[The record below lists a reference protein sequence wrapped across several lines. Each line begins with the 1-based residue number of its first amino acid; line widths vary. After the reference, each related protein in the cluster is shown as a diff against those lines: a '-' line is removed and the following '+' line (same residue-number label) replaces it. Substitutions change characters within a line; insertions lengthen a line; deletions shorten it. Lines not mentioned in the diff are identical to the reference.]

1 MTAALAPRATRLD
14 WSLETLVLLLVGAEA
29 AVVALLTVA
38 LFSGLAL
45 PHGGF
50 WLGWVFLVLLLGTN
64 LQRAMDAYRFF
75 SPQYEILSVAAL
87 VALVLGTIR
96 AIVFAQ
102 RPPADLGWFAT
113 AWQALAHPSDPLSLP
128 VWYAI
133 VLVAYAWWR
142 GRTRDD
148 PSIDAAYRTLRVGTP
163 FTVVAILATMTV
175 AGSGD
180 DAILRRGLYAGAIA
194 FLGLTLAAIALGRLR
209 VEQARGALTLTPRW
223 LLTFLAPIA
232 GLLLVG
238 TLVAGIFTRRFLET
252 LLWLLTPLFRL
263 IDFLL
268 LVLVYVATG
277 FAWVLFTILSFL
289 IERLGGG
296 NATPPPTRSPVG
308 TPAADPLAGAQPIHP
323 PDGLRYVVVAAIL
336 IALLFILTRFL
347 WRRRPRRP
355 VAPGEERESIFSW
368 ELLATGA
375 ADLLGGLGAR
385 FRRPPDPLAD
395 LRGDARWQHTV
406 VIREIYTRLLR
417 RGADAERP
425 RAAAQTP
432 DEYVPVVGATA
443 PLAAVRDLT
452 ERYDGARYDERPAT
466 AEDAAAARAAWEAI
480 ERTRRGD
487 TRG

>member
-75 SPQYEILSVAAL
+75 SPQYEILSIAAL
-87 VALVLGTIR
+87 VALLLGTIR
-96 AIVFAQ
+96 VIVFSQ
-102 RPPADLGWFAT
+102 RPLNDLGWLA
-113 AWQALAHPSDPLSLP
+113 AEWRALAHPSDPLSLP
-128 VWYAI
+128 AWYAI
-133 VLVAYAWWR
+133 ILVAYAWWR

-148 PSIDAAYRTLRVGTP
+148 PSVDAAYRTLRAGTP
-163 FTVVAILATMTV
+163 FTIVAILATMTV
-175 AGSGD
+175 AGSGND
-180 DAILRRGLYAGAIA
+180 DVLRSGLYVGAIA

-223 LLTFLAPIA
+223 LLTFLAPIVA
-232 GLLLVG
+232 LLLVG

-252 LLWLLTPLFRL
+252 LLWLLTPVFRV

-268 LVLVYVATG
+268 LVLVYIATG
-277 FAWVLFTILSFL
+277 FAWVLFTVLSFL
-289 IERLGGG
+289 IAHLGGG
-296 NATPPPTRSPVG
+296 DNTPPPPRPALA
-308 TPAADPLAGAQPIHP
+308 TPTTDPLAQAQPMQA
-323 PDGLRYVVVAAIL
+323 PDGLRYVLVAVIL

-355 VAPGEERESIFSW
+355 VELGEERESIFSW
-368 ELLATGA
+368 DLLATGA
-375 ADLLGGLGAR
+375 ADLLNSLGAR
-385 FRRPPDPLAD
+385 FRRAPDPLAG

-406 VIREIYTRLLR
+406 AIRELYTHLLK
-417 RGADAERP
+417 RGAAAEHP
-425 RAAAQTP
+425 RATDQTP

-443 PLAAVRDLT
+443 PVAAVRALT
-452 ERYDGARYDERPAT
+452 ERYDGARYDMQPAT
-466 AEDAAAARAAWEAI
+466 AEDAATARAAWEAI